1 MTINFAPSGTVEI
14 PEIPWKEEVRL
25 PAGKTALII
34 VDMQNDFVNK
44 DGALVVPAASETVPN
59 IQRLLENARASGV
72 RIAYTQD
79 TAFEKDPE
87 FNIWPEHCLKGSW
100 GWEIIPEL
108 APESGDLICPKNR
121 YDAFYDSWLD
131 HFLTRIWH
139 TEHVV
144 IVGTV
149 ANICVAHTAAS
160 AGLRWF
166 DIVMPANGISALN
179 DFDQAL
185 TLRQVSS
192 LYAGEVVRSVDDIQ
206 FQR

>member
-1 MTINFAPSGTVEI
+1 MTISFTPSGKVEI
-14 PEIPWKEEVRL
+14 PEIPWKDEVRL

-34 VDMQNDFVNK
+34 VDMQNDFVK
-44 DGALVVPAASETVPN
+44 EGGSLRVPAAGETVPN
-59 IQRLLENARASGV
+59 LQRLLAAARDSGV
-72 RIAYTQD
+72 RIVYTQD
-79 TAFEKDPE
+79 TAFESDPE

-108 APESGDLICPKNR
+108 APKPEDLVCPKNR
-121 YDAFYDSWLD
+121 YDAFYGSWLD
-131 HFLTRIWH
+131 HFLTRIWRID
-139 TEHVV
+139 HVV

-160 AGLRWF
+160 AGLRWL
-166 DIVMPANGISALN
+166 DIVMPANGISAMN

-185 TLRQVSS
+185 TLRQVSW
-192 LYAGEVVRSVDDIQ
+192 LYAGEVVRSVDDIK